1 MKQKLLD
8 FLGDYAET
16 YCSRIVEDCDGIYV
30 YGSGNFLS
38 MSALSSLIEFA
49 QRHGFHYYVNSF
61 RDEVRFRIY
70 RS

>member
-16 YCSRIVEDCDGIYV
+16 YCSRIEEDCDGIFV

-38 MSALSSLIEFA
+38 MSALTSLIVFA
-49 QRHGFHYYVNSF
+49 NFYGFHYYVGTF
-61 RDEVRFRIY
+61 CDEVRFRIY